1 MRPPGRPASIRRW
14 PPTPIAVVAT
24 GYCYVP
30 GVLRMSR
37 TEFDTGAIARPSFLH
52 LLEKDAVKYHT
63 LGITEQ
69 VMLSFTTDPHPS
81 R

>member
-1 MRPPGRPASIRRW
+1 
-14 PPTPIAVVAT
+14 
-24 GYCYVP
+24 
-30 GVLRMSR
+30 MSR